1 MRKVMKIYRICKMK
15 LKVWL
20 TVLSSKSRIFICRW
34 AARPKTSFTEQPQWI
49 FKVSKNKSCCSWCPA
64 RLRPRQNRRATG
76 LYRETW
82 PSAPET
88 SQRSEEV
95 NPTAVCSWSYPLF
108 WLLLSNFKKLNIYY
122 YAVES
127 CEIHIKMEGKSP

>member
-20 TVLSSKSRIFICRW
+20 TVPSSKSRIFICRW
-34 AARPKTSFTEQPQWI
+34 AALPKTSFTEQPHWI
-49 FKVSKNKSCCSWCPA
+49 FKVSKNKSCWSWCPA
-64 RLRPRQNRRATG
+64 RLRPRQNRRATS

-82 PSAPET
+82 PSAPYT
-88 SQRSEEV
+88 SQRSEELR
-95 NPTAVCSWSYPLF
+95 PTTVCSWSYPEF
-108 WLLLSNFKKLNIYY
+108 WLLLSIFKKLNIYY

-127 CEIHIKMEGKSP
+127 CEIHFKMEGKSP